1 MKFQLGGGGR
11 LGKYGDTKT
20 KKKKI
25 IQTNLEK
32 KSPWQV
38 LNCLIFNYTTEK
50 HMKCSMVP
58 APKKKKVLVKNPQ
71 NIFSWC
77 SKVVPC
83 SFYKYFIHL
92 IGLY

>member
-20 KKKKI
+20 KKKI

-38 LNCLIFNYTTEK
+38 LNYLIFNYTTEK
-50 HMKCSMVP
+50 HIKCSMVP
-58 APKKKKVLVKNPQ
+58 APKKKNACEEPTEHLFMVLHSCPM
-71 NIFSWC
+71 F
-77 SKVVPC
+77 
-83 SFYKYFIHL
+83 FL
-92 IGLY
+92 